1 MKIRFLNMD
10 WFNPSITKKELGLK
24 LDITETKFGRI
35 VYEVIDERLFFLA
48 IIKYGIEFTEVKC
61 SM

>member
-1 MKIRFLNMD
+1 MD